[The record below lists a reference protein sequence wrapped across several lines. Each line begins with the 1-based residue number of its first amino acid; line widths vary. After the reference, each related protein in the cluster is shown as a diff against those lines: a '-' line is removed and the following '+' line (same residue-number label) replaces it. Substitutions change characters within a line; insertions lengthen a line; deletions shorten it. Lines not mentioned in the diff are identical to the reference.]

1 MLNHWINPI
10 YEEPAEA
17 VEALVGHRIVAIT
30 RNRPPRR
37 DLGTLGTLGDLASL
51 TLDNGTV
58 VELIGHDGGCAYA
71 SGCYTLDELAAL
83 PEVDHI
89 ITAVEFNDDDVDDN
103 DSLEMAGTYRVF
115 IFAEDRRIQLA
126 SFEGWAGNGC
136 WYGTG
141 YLIRVRPHTTN

>member
-1 MLNHWINPI
+1 MPNHWINPI

-30 RNRPPRR
+30 RGRPRR
-37 DLGTLGTLGDLASL
+37 GVPGTLGDLASL

-58 VELIGHDGGCAYA
+58 VELIGHDGGCACA
-71 SGCYTLDELAAL
+71 AGCYTLNELAAL

-103 DSLEMAGTYRVF
+103 DSLETAGSYRVF

-126 SFEGWAGNGC
+126 SFEGGDGNG

-141 YLIRVRPHTTN
+141 YHIRDRPHTIN